1 MNNNN
6 GLSPIAHVLT
16 IKSLLVPLLTH
27 PRVAH
32 FIKYTVYIS
41 LLINTGFYV
50 LDDIQALALSLPPDA
65 PLIDVMTR
73 FSTSVDM
80 LAWVMLIILF
90 ELETYALP
98 DEAFTGKI
106 TAFLLGGRAIC
117 YILIFLAAYG
127 YTVEALDTYDYTEVA
142 GITNSCQLAGEG
154 VALQINSVDYEDIT
168 PANCETLSDDQVFY
182 QFEGETAVVGAS
194 LLGHVQRQGWLD
206 ISNAFIWLIVVALIE
221 IEVWL
226 QAADRFGSRL
236 LPVVRVSKTFF
247 YMVLIFNGVTWGI
260 TGYALYAWDA
270 FLWVFGFWAIELNL
284 AEWEQDR
291 LEELRASSEILAEPV
306 QT

>member
-1 MNNNN
+1 M
-6 GLSPIAHVLT
+6 
-16 IKSLLVPLLTH
+16 
-27 PRVAH
+27 
-32 FIKYTVYIS
+32 
-41 LLINTGFYV
+41 
-50 LDDIQALALSLPPDA
+50 
-65 PLIDVMTR
+65 
-73 FSTSVDM
+73 
-80 LAWVMLIILF
+80 
-90 ELETYALP
+90 
-98 DEAFTGKI
+98 
-106 TAFLLGGRAIC
+106 
-117 YILIFLAAYG
+117 
-127 YTVEALDTYDYTEVA
+127 
-142 GITNSCQLAGEG
+142 
-154 VALQINSVDYEDIT
+154 
-168 PANCETLSDDQVFY
+168 
-182 QFEGETAVVGAS
+182 VGAS

-236 LPVVRVSKTFF
+236 LPVVRVSKSFF
-247 YMVLIFNGVTWGI
+247 YLVLIFNGVTWGI